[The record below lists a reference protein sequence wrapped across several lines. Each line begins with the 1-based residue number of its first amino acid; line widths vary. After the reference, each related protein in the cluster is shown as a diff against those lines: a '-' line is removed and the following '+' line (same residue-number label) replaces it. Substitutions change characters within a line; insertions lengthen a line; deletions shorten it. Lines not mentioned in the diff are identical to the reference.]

1 MKAEY
6 WPDHDLLNV
15 TFAQTPYQQAE
26 GEEVREGIVLMFDD
40 AGRLAEMEVAQ
51 ASERIDLQE
60 MRRQLSFEERRERA
74 PQEAAGDGRA
84 A

>member
-40 AGRLAEMEVAQ
+40 AGRLAEMEIEQ

-60 MRRQLSFEERRERA
+60 MRRRPLSFEERSEQA
-74 PQEAAGDGRA
+74 PEAAGDGRVA
-84 A
+84 